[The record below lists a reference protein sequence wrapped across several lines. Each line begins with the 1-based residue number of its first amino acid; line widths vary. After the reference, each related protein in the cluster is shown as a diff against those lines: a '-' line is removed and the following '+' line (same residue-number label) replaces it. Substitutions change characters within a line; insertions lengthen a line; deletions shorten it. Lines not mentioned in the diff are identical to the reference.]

1 MNEIAIVILLGLLVF
16 VGPWV
21 IGIVALARVGKT
33 QAEIRAL
40 RRRLDSRDADSGSTP
55 TPAPAASA
63 APSSAMTVA
72 LPDAKRKAAVP
83 PPLPDPAIPPAMP
96 PTTPPAKVTVDLK
109 PEARVG
115 QAPDRDEKPKRKLE
129 ITIGAIVASFV
140 GIATLLVGITYF
152 IVYAIQNDWVGPG
165 TRILAGITTGIVLVI
180 VGYRCE
186 TKGRGL
192 GVLARALTG
201 GGVALFYFCVYAAFG
216 IYALIGSLLCGV
228 GLVAVAAACLLLAVR
243 YRSQAIAVLGVL
255 GAFLTPF
262 LMDSNALN
270 LTFTLAYIAVINVP
284 VMLLGL
290 RRSWQG
296 LYNTAFALSVIV
308 LLSWLGYNLNVRP
321 QQIWLDG
328 LLFTCIYF
336 AEFAMLG
343 LLKLKSERDHTGRAL
358 DIIRLCVA
366 SGALLG
372 SLTWILGQS
381 GRTDWIAEAYL
392 MAAFV
397 HAALAWFGWR
407 WLPEFKEEI
416 LAFLTAGIA
425 FVTLAVP
432 AELDGIWVSL
442 AWGLEGA
449 ILAWYGL
456 RIKSPLFQAIAG
468 VLSSIGLLKVLVFDY
483 VEFDDAG
490 DRLFLNGKF
499 LVAFFTT
506 GSIGLQSWL
515 HGRLSEEVPESKDSR
530 TAAEI
535 FGVTAVIAV
544 LAVFWRDL
552 VYLTDGDY
560 TWPWLVS
567 SGVLFLAGAAG
578 VWLGRANGLR
588 ATALVGTA
596 LIYLLPIKLILIDQ
610 FAIHDA
616 YEGAPF
622 LLNGVLLSEFLMLAA
637 VAFWMRTYRSE
648 SEILPGGVRGHVIGM
663 LGVVLAAILLV
674 THEFIRV
681 DKPWSGTA
689 VTLWWGSSAF
699 VLTIFGLARNHPA
712 IRYFS
717 LALFGVT
724 VGKVFLFD
732 LSVLTGLKRIAA
744 FIGLG
749 LLLLIVSY
757 AYQRIAPKLQGV
769 WEDEDED

>member
-1 MNEIAIVILLGLLVF
+1 MNEIAIVILLGVLIF

-21 IGIVALARVGKT
+21 IGIVALVRVGNT
-33 QAEIRAL
+33 QSELRGL
-40 RRRLDSRDADSGSTP
+40 RRRIDSLDHEP
-55 TPAPAASA
+55 VPAPAPALVA
-63 APSSAMTVA
+63 ATPAVPVAPPEAKPDAPSPPPPPV
-72 LPDAKRKAAVP
+72 PDRIAPPASPPQKAAEGEKQ
-83 PPLPDPAIPPAMP
+83 AI
-96 PTTPPAKVTVDLK
+96 
-109 PEARVG
+109 RG
-115 QAPDRDEKPKRKLE
+115 EKPKRKLE

-140 GIATLLVGITYF
+140 GVATLLVGITYF
-152 IVYAIQNDWVGPG
+152 IVYAIQNNWVGPG
-165 TRILAGITTGIVLVI
+165 TRILAGITTGIILVFI
-180 VGYRCE
+180 GYRCE

-216 IYALIGSLLCGV
+216 IYALIGALLCGA
-228 GLVAVAAACLLLAVR
+228 GLVAVAATCLLLAVF

-308 LLSWLGYNLNVRP
+308 LMSWLGHNLGVRSS
-321 QQIWLDG
+321 QAWTDG
-328 LLFTCIYF
+328 LLFACIYF
-336 AEFAMLG
+336 GEFAMLG
-343 LLKLKSERDHTGRAL
+343 LLKLKSERDHTGRTL

-366 SGALLG
+366 SGALLA
-372 SLTWILGQS
+372 SLTWILNEA
-381 GRTDWIAEAYL
+381 GRTGWIAEAYL
-392 MAAFV
+392 AAAFA
-397 HAALAWFGWR
+397 HAILAWFGWR

-416 LAFLTAGIA
+416 LTFLTAAIA

-442 AWGLEGA
+442 SWGLEGA
-449 ILAWYGL
+449 ILAWWGL
-456 RIKSPLFQAIAG
+456 RIRSPLFQAIAG
-468 VLSSIGLLKVLVFDY
+468 ILSSIGLLKVLVYDY
-483 VEFDDAG
+483 VEFDDPG
-490 DRLFLNGKF
+490 DTLFLNGKF
-499 LVAFFTT
+499 LVAFLTT
-506 GSIGLQSWL
+506 CSLGVQSWL
-515 HGRLSEEVPESKDSR
+515 HGRLSDELPESKDSR
-530 TAAEI
+530 SAAEI
-535 FGVTAVIAV
+535 FGVTAVLAI

-552 VYLTDGDY
+552 VYLADGDH

-567 SGVLFLAGAAG
+567 SGVMFMAGAAG

-610 FAIHDA
+610 FAIHDP
-616 YEGAPF
+616 YMNAPLF
-622 LLNGVLLSEFLMLAA
+622 LNGVLFSEILMLAA
-637 VAFWMRTYRSE
+637 VACWMHVYRSD
-648 SEILPGGVRGHVIGM
+648 SDVLPPGVRAHVIGM
-663 LGVVLAAILLV
+663 LGVILAAILLV

-689 VTLWWGSSAF
+689 ITLWWGSSAF
-699 VLTIFGLARNHPA
+699 LLTIFGLVRNHPA
-712 IRYFS
+712 VRYFA
-717 LALFGVT
+717 LALFAVT

-732 LSVLTGLKRIAA
+732 LAVLTGFKRIAA

-757 AYQRIAPKLQGV
+757 AYQKIAPRLQGA
-769 WEDEDED
+769 WEDESLNP